1 MQKEDM
7 VPAREFCIHH
17 NVEISFIHS
26 LKEHGLI
33 ETVLEE
39 ENIFLPVS
47 ELARL
52 EKIVRLHFELDINLE
67 GIETIAHLLERMEG
81 MQRQIVQLNNLL
93 KAYER
98 RDQDFY

>member
-7 VPAREFCIHH
+7 VPASEFCIHH

-33 ETVLEE
+33 KTVLEE

-98 RDQDFY
+98 RDRDFY